1 MKNSYKSL
9 TIICLLLGVV
19 STQSVAENTKIN
31 NEELTNFANK
41 IKMLSSQELTELGE
55 IIRSSKPITH
65 KKPIK
70 HSETVTTKEVK
81 PKLKKQTSIN
91 DILTA
96 LGQLAKK
103 EGTDSA
109 CKFCSAILADVMVDK
124 VEVVNMAQDWVQVRI
139 KKGDTLSNLSKKYY
153 GNANRFKMISKLNE
167 NNIAKNNMIFA
178 GKVLTIPRLERLKEQ
193 NEKKAL
199 SCKFCAALLADSSLG
214 NIEILRENSNYV
226 EIKVK
231 KGDMLSSLARKYYG
245 KASAYLKIYYA
256 NKDKVGKNYLIFPDM
271 VLKIPKI

>member
-1 MKNSYKSL
+1 MRNSYRSL
-9 TIICLLLGVV
+9 TMICLLLGIF
-19 STQSVAENTKIN
+19 STHSMANSTKLN
-31 NEELTNFANK
+31 DEELKTFANK
-41 IKMLSSQELTELGE
+41 IKTLSTEELNELGE
-55 IIRSSKPITH
+55 IIRASKPT
-65 KKPIK
+65 K
-70 HSETVTTKEVK
+70 HVHNVTTKEVK
-81 PKLKKQTSIN
+81 SKIKKQTSIN

-109 CKFCSAILADVMVDK
+109 CKFCSAILADVMVNK

-139 KKGDTLSNLSKKYY
+139 KKGDTLANLSKKYY
-153 GNANRFKMISKLNE
+153 GNANTFKMIRKLNK

-178 GKVLTIPRLERLKEQ
+178 GKVLTIPRLEGLKEQ

-199 SCKFCAALLADSSLG
+199 SCKFCAALLADNSLG
-214 NIEILRENSNYV
+214 NIKILSENSDYV

-245 KASAYLKIYYA
+245 KASAYLKIYNA
-256 NKDKVGKNYLIFPDM
+256 NKDKIGKKYLIFPDM